1 MEVVDMRNGTVSR
14 IPVGLFLL
22 ILPLILAVSS
32 FAQNVQ
38 LYVSSKAGDRLA
50 AKTGGSFQE
59 AAPRGE
65 VSFTVNDS
73 VKYQTVDG
81 FGASLLESGLM
92 VLNTLPPD
100 QQEAVLKALFDPKD
114 GSGFSAFRPP
124 GHGTHTTTPL
134 AMFR

>member
-1 MEVVDMRNGTVSR
+1 MRNGTVSR

-38 LYVSSKAGDRLA
+38 LHVSSKAGDRLA

-73 VKYQTVDG
+73 VKYQKVDG

-92 VLNTLPPD
+92 VLNT
-100 QQEAVLKALFDPKD
+100 
-114 GSGFSAFRPP
+114 
-124 GHGTHTTTPL
+124 
-134 AMFR
+134 